1 MRLAT
6 GARVTV
12 PKVPLNLDV
21 KFLDFNSIERCLD
34 LDLDSRYDLIL
45 GMVWLER
52 HEPWID
58 WRSKTLGATRNVSS
72 EDLESHE
79 PTFAR
84 QQKSYWREPQTEPGS
99 VLDIGMSE

>member
-1 MRLAT
+1 M
-6 GARVTV
+6 
-12 PKVPLNLDV
+12 
-21 KFLDFNSIERCLD
+21 DFDSIERCLV

-58 WRSKTLGATRNVSS
+58 WRSKTLGATRNVPS
-72 EDLESHE
+72 EVLESHE

-84 QQKSYWREPQTEPGS
+84 QQKHYWREPLTEN
-99 VLDIGMSE
+99 VNVMDIGMSELTNSNRRIDIVAPRHIYRALH